1 MMKERVKAELTVTKI
16 GAIFGSEEV
25 SYYFEDTNGYKYV
38 WRTRSEKAW
47 EELKEEN
54 TYMCTFNRYHFDN
67 TDNKDMLHEIDN
79 VRF

>member
-16 GAIFGSEEV
+16 VTILGNEEV
-25 SYYFEDTNGYKYV
+25 SYYFEDRNGYKYV
-38 WRTRSEKAW
+38 WRTRSEKAF
-47 EELKEEN
+47 EELEEEN

-67 TDNKDMLHEIDN
+67 TDNKDMLHGIDN